1 MKAVNLIPAELRRG
15 DSSGGH
21 SGGVVYVVLGA
32 LAVLVALTGMWA
44 ALGKVAADRKAEAA
58 HLQAEASKVEAR
70 AAQLAH
76 FQSAAAASRA
86 RVEEVRTIAATRFEW
101 AHVLREVS
109 RTLPREAWVTS
120 VIGTVGP
127 NVSVDGGGNPLRD
140 SEQAPAV
147 ELVGCTRTQDE
158 VAKLMAQLRAM
169 DGVTRVALS
178 STEKSEQVGKGESSS
193 SEQPSDGDCR
203 AGSDRPQFNMVVFF
217 RPTGQQGT
225 TTATPAA
232 AGATPAPGT
241 TPAPAN
247 GQTTPPAGST
257 TTPPATGST
266 ASTPTTSTGAAQ

>member
-21 SGGVVYVVLGA
+21 SGGVVYVVLAA

-44 ALGKVAADRKAEAA
+44 ALGKVAADRKVEAA

-76 FQSAAAASRA
+76 FQAAAAASRA

-109 RTLPREAWVTS
+109 RTLPKQAWVTS

-127 NVSVDGGGNPLRD
+127 NVTVDGGNNPLRA

-178 STEKSEQVGKGESSS
+178 ASEKSDEVGKGNATSTSTPE
-193 SEQPSDGDCR
+193 EKPSDGDCR
-203 AGSDRPQFNMVVFF
+203 AGSDRPQFSIVVFF

-225 TTATPAA
+225 TTAATPAA
-232 AGATPAPGT
+232 AGGTPAPGT
-241 TPAPAN
+241 A
-247 GQTTPPAGST
+247 TPPAGST
-257 TTPPATGST
+257 APPATGST
-266 ASTPTTSTGAAQ
+266 APTPTTSTGAAQ

>member
-58 HLQAEASKVEAR
+58 QLQAEASKVETR

-109 RTLPREAWVTS
+109 RTLPGQAWVTS

-127 NVSVDGGGNPLRD
+127 NVSVEGGGNPLRG

-147 ELVGCTRTQDE
+147 ELVGCTRSQDA

-178 STEKSEQVGKGESSS
+178 STEKNAEVGTGESSS
-193 SEQPSDGDCR
+193 AEQPSDGDCR
-203 AGSDRPQFNMVVFF
+203 AGSDRPQFNIVVFF

-241 TPAPAN
+241 TPKPAD
-247 GQTTPPAGST
+247 GQTPPPAGS
-257 TTPPATGST
+257 TPPATGST
-266 ASTPTTSTGAAQ
+266 TSTPTTSTGAAQ

>member
-21 SGGVVYVVLGA
+21 SGGVVYVVLAA

-44 ALGKVAADRKAEAA
+44 ALGKVAADRKVEATR
-58 HLQAEASKVEAR
+58 LQAEASKVEAR
-70 AAQLAH
+70 AAELAH

-109 RTLPREAWVTS
+109 RTLPKQAWVTS

-127 NVSVDGGGNPLRD
+127 NVTVDGGGNPLRA

-178 STEKSEQVGKGESSS
+178 ASEKSEQVGKGDAPSNAK
-193 SEQPSDGDCR
+193 PSDGDCR
-203 AGSDRPQFNMVVFF
+203 AGSDRPQFSIVVFF
-217 RPTGQQGT
+217 QPTGQQGT
-225 TTATPAA
+225 TTGGTTA
-232 AGATPAPGT
+232 AGGTAAAPGT
-241 TPAPAN
+241 AQKAAD
-247 GQTTPPAGST
+247 GQAAPPAGST
-257 TTPPATGST
+257 APGTAAP